1 MAMKTL
7 LKALAV
13 IILAA
18 LGAGGVLYLD
28 GKCPQKQAKFQEQL
42 NEAIAG
48 YIKNNPQPILESL
61 AKSENFGNVIKSFS
75 NVSDEEINDKIQTFL
90 ANNPSVLEDYIRNN
104 TAFIAEKVTSSDTF
118 KNAAYN
124 SGAAGNNTAASNNES
139 ADMQDTA
146 AAQDTAA
153 TNPDQKFL
161 DHWEEM
167 RNSAVAPYAGPKDAK
182 VAVVEFFDFA
192 CGHCKALA
200 PVMAQL
206 IKNNPDVKFVF
217 NPLFFMSE
225 HSPYAAKAAIAAF
238 EKGKFVE
245 VYEGIMTLPEM
256 NEETINQILRD
267 EELDVD
273 EIKKLS
279 EEKKIRRGV
288 QDIDALSQVLG
299 INGVPMLLINGEPFY
314 GRSLEDLQNKINS
327 YK

>member
-18 LGAGGVLYLD
+18 LGTGGILYLD

-75 NVSDEEINDKIQTFL
+75 NVSDEEIND
-90 ANNPSVLEDYIRNN
+90 N
-104 TAFIAEKVTSSDTF
+104 SDTF